1 VSSINHWMIYTDCSI
16 ELCVNLHRWQSLQI
30 WNARQPLTSSGLGSF
45 VGAVVIEF
53 IGADVKMVSL
63 KLANVNEDTN
73 VLVMPAAATKYKR
86 ITSKEPGRRR
96 RFRLT
101 EI

>member
-1 VSSINHWMIYTDCSI
+1 MLYTDCII
-16 ELCVNLHRWQSLQI
+16 ELCVNMHHWRSLQF
-30 WNARQPLTSSGLGSF
+30 WNARQPLTSAGLGSF

-53 IGADVKMVSL
+53 IGADVKTVSL
-63 KLANVNEDTN
+63 KPANVNEDTN

-86 ITSKEPGRRR
+86 ITTKEPGRRR
-96 RFRLT
+96 RLRLT